1 MTIQVYNNNPTLKAA
16 GVKLPFT
23 QEQVEEYVKCAHDP
37 IYFIKKYCK
46 IVHVDKGLI
55 NFDLFPF
62 QEEIIETY
70 NTERKVIVKL
80 PRQSGKTT
88 TTAAFFIWFIL
99 FNDNKVTAILANK
112 AVLAREILARVKMMY
127 EHLPMFIQQGIT
139 EWNKGSI
146 ALENGSRIIAAAT
159 TSSGIRGYSLSLVF
173 LDEFAHVG
181 NNIAEEFFTSI
192 FPTISSGKKTKI
204 LIASTPNGMNHF
216 YKFWVEAENNINGFK
231 AVFYP
236 WESVPGRDK
245 EWLDDQ
251 ERVLGDQKFRQEVLC
266 DFIGSSAT
274 LIAGKKL
281 AVMAFSNP
289 IYQEDTGFDVYEYPI
304 PNRSYVLVCDPS
316 RGLGKDSSA
325 FSIID
330 ITEIPYR
337 LVAKYKNNTISPIV
351 LPSLIFAAATRYNRA
366 FVLVEINDNGQQIAD
381 MLHWDLEYEN
391 IFRFEPSQRTGPKVS
406 SGFKPRATFGI
417 KTTEPVKRVGCTNL
431 KTLIEQDKLIITDY
445 HTINELSTF
454 VQVKQTWAA
463 EEGRHDDLV
472 MTLVLFSWLTTQKYF
487 RESVQQ
493 SIRVAIEAEHAA
505 LLDTDMAPFGVID
518 NGLGGEYD
526 VEDEDVWQRMDKAVD
541 KYGSI
546 DSLEYGK
553 DRSISVI

>member
-1 MTIQVYNNNPTLKAA
+1 MASSTVYLNNVNLKAA
-16 GVKLPFT
+16 GVKLEFT
-23 QEQVEEYVKCAHDP
+23 QEQIDEYIKCSKDP

-55 NFDLFPF
+55 NFDLFEF
-62 QEEIIETY
+62 QEDIIRIY
-70 NTERKVIVKL
+70 DKERKVIVKL

-127 EHLPMFIQQGIT
+127 EHLPMFIQQGVM

-159 TSSGIRGYSLSLVF
+159 SSSGIRGYSLSLVF

-216 YKFWVEAENNINGFK
+216 FKFWIEAESGVNGF
-231 AVFYP
+231 VPIFYK
-236 WESVPGRDK
+236 WDAVPGRD
-245 EWLDDQ
+245 EAWLSDQ

-266 DFIGSSAT
+266 DFLGSSAT
-274 LIAGKKL
+274 LISGKKL
-281 AVMAFSNP
+281 AVMGFSNP
-289 IYQEDTGFDVYEYPI
+289 LYSEHSFDVYERPI
-304 PNRSYVLVCDPS
+304 PDHSYVLVCDPA

-325 FSIID
+325 FSIMD
-330 ITEIPYR
+330 ITQIPYR
-337 LVAKYKNNTISPIV
+337 MVAKYKNNTISPIM
-351 LPSLIFAAATRYNRA
+351 LPSIIFNAATIYHNA
-366 FVLVEINDNGQQIAD
+366 YVLVEINDNGQQIVD
-381 MLHWDLEYEN
+381 MLHWDLEYTN

-406 SGFKPRATFGI
+406 SGFKPRATLGI

-431 KTLIEQDKLIITDY
+431 KTLIEQDKLLITDY

-472 MTLVLFSWLTTQKYF
+472 MTLVLFAWLTTQKFF

-493 SIRVAIEAEHAA
+493 SIRQSIEADQATIT
-505 LLDTDMAPFGVID
+505 DIDMAPFGVIETGLEPDYAIED
-518 NGLGGEYD
+518 N
-526 VEDEDVWQRMDKAVD
+526 DVWQRMENEYE
-541 KYGSI
+541 KYGVL
-546 DSLEYGK
+546 DSMNYGRG
-553 DRSISVI
+553 DFVDII